1 MPYVISEL
9 DQKSQTVQ
17 KGASFTCDTAIIA
30 NMRTKSWSIEYPDG
44 YSITGNSDTIDNN
57 EPSLE

>member
-1 MPYVISEL
+1 MFDKDIMLFSLVGLTGDDMPYVISEL

-30 NMRTKSWSIEYPDG
+30 NMRVLKVG
-44 YSITGNSDTIDNN
+44 
-57 EPSLE
+57 L